1 MTRIG
6 DGNRP
11 PKDSQVGKTDEPTLL
26 RTEEDKQ
33 QFRSEAAK
41 QGVGKHI
48 TDRFEAAAP
57 KIEKV
62 LATSGQALTGK
73 IQFSNA
79 ELAQLAA
86 AFAAILK
93 QHPRADRKERARLF
107 ARAILKKK
115 KLNKLIEKA

>member
-6 DGNRP
+6 GNKP
-11 PKDSQVGKTDEPTLL
+11 PKDSDAAKAAESPGVL

-41 QGVGKHI
+41 QGVSKHV

-62 LATSGQALTGK
+62 LASSGKAITGK
-73 IQFSNA
+73 IQFSNE

-86 AFAAILK
+86 AFGAILK
-93 QHPRADRKERARLF
+93 QYPRADRKERARLF
-107 ARAILKKK
+107 ARAILKK
-115 KLNKLIEKA
+115 